1 MSLKAFHLVFIVAS
15 VLMMTGFSVWGG
27 ARWRETGDIVDLC
40 LSVLGGLAAAG
51 LVMYGRYF
59 LKKLKHISY
68 L

>member
-15 VLMMTGFSVWGG
+15 TLLAFGVAAWSLKIYTDGRQWM
-27 ARWRETGDIVDLC
+27 DLAFGVG
-40 LSVLGGLAAAG
+40 SAIAGIGLI
-51 LVMYGRYF
+51 LYGRYF